1 MENQEP
7 DKSPL
12 KMPPGETRIDY
23 SALNQPEPMRSTSTY
38 NAKNAKN
45 AKNASQANHAN
56 PAHANRKP
64 TVSAQGTPNF
74 KNPKPII
81 PLLLMVFLALV
92 IVAAM
97 IVFFSWKGWLK
108 IAFLDKLLGKTSPSP
123 TIVSPGLSPSQSP
136 QIETSPSLSPARSPE
151 VTTNINDQTRK
162 TDLETIQKALVN
174 YFANNDS
181 YPKTEGAVVKTSD
194 KESPLAQALVPT
206 YLTVLPDDPLVPQY
220 YYGYQSDGAN
230 FELTCILEDTSD
242 PAGTKINNYYLYKL
256 TNK

>member
-23 SALNQPEPMRSTSTY
+23 SALNQPEPMRSTSAF
-38 NAKNAKN
+38 NAKNA
-45 AKNASQANHAN
+45 NHA
-56 PAHANRKP
+56 HQNRKP

-74 KNPKPII
+74 KNPKPIV
-81 PLLLMVFLALV
+81 PLLLMVFLALA
-92 IVAAM
+92 IVVA
-97 IVFFSWKGWLK
+97 IFLFFSWKGWLK

-123 TIVSPGLSPSQSP
+123 TIVSPALTPSQSS

-174 YFANNDS
+174 YFANNGS

-206 YLTVLPDDPLVPQY
+206 YLTVLPDDPLAPQY